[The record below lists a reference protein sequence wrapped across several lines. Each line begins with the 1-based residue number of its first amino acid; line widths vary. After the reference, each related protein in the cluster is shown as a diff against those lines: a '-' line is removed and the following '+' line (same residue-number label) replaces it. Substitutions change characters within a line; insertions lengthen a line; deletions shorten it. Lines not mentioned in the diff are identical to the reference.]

1 MYEPR
6 VYNERRGDN
15 RGSYLDLTMNQENS
29 RIHYLNTNIFNYHS
43 ESQYSILDAIY
54 LQFSVRLT
62 IIRAYNDFY
71 NYNILTYS

>member
-29 RIHYLNTNIFNYHS
+29 RIHLHDYFQT
-43 ESQYSILDAIY
+43 
-54 LQFSVRLT
+54 T
-62 IIRAYNDFY
+62 IQNHY
-71 NYNILTYS
+71 TV